1 MECAAGQSA
10 APGLARKGWGLSK
23 QTLKIISQL
32 VTSVQIP
39 AFMRPKNIYL
49 GFLYA
54 RTVLDLETWQGR
66 KQEKNSLPSWSSTL
80 EW

>member
-10 APGLARKGWGLSK
+10 DPGLARKGWGLRK

-49 GFLYA
+49 GFLNA
-54 RTVLDLETWQGR
+54 RTVIELETWQGR
-66 KQEKNSLPSWSSTL
+66 KQKKNSLLSWSSTL
-80 EW
+80 E